1 MLHCFLHCY
10 NFSNQRIILHVSSS
24 IGGRTGDE
32 ENSMCRF
39 EADYVDKAG
48 KVNILC
54 VVMLVV

>member
-10 NFSNQRIILHVSSS
+10 NFSNQGIILHVSSS

-54 VVMLVV
+54 AVMLVV